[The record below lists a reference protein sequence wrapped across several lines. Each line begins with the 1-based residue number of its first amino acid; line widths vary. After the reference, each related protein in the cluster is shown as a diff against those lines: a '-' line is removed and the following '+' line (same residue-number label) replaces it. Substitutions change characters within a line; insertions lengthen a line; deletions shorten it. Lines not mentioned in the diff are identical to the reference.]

1 MLDASVKLSVT
12 FSALVWRGFI
22 VWSVNVTACGESVE
36 RRGRWLSGCH
46 HRQTTIRCWH
56 WCGI

>member
-22 VWSVNVTACGESVE
+22 VWSVNVTAYGESVE
-36 RRGRWLSGCH
+36 RALRGVVTLPVVVWFDESA
-46 HRQTTIRCWH
+46 
-56 WCGI
+56 